1 MEEKVGNEEDE
12 YDHDFK
18 ELAEFT
24 HWLGSNLYNFFY
36 KEDGLEDFIERVGED
51 FIFLFASVIL
61 FHILVHK
68 SEIFR
73 KINEAKEIPMVLIFL
88 RNLFLFILIS
98 IWFIWENMSDPDGDG
113 HIYCEKEHNVTPG
126 WIAPDYPF
134 TQLVTEFAAAW
145 KVFHLSSLWMVR
157 MSHVILY
164 PSILLLLTR
173 QRLTIFLVWIVFIEI
188 DFFADMF
195 HYVSGPE
202 LAEERLISYH

>member
-1 MEEKVGNEEDE
+1 M
-12 YDHDFK
+12 
-18 ELAEFT
+18 
-24 HWLGSNLYNFFY
+24 
-36 KEDGLEDFIERVGED
+36 
-51 FIFLFASVIL
+51 
-61 FHILVHK
+61 HK

-157 MSHVILY
+157 MSHAILY

-173 QRLTIFLVWIVFIEI
+173 RRLTTFLVWIVFVEI
-188 DFFADMF
+188 DFFHMFADMF

-202 LAEERLISYH
+202 LAEERLDFQGGAKDCFVNVQLWQNILAYPLNFLYLTTSMGDTLS